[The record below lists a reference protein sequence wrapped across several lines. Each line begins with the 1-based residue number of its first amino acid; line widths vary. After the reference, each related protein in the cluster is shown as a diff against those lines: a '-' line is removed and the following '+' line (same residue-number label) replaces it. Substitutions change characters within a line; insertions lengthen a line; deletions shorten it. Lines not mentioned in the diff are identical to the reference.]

1 MHFSRCLAT
10 RTATREARAPER
22 QQRSSTHRRHRHSRR
37 CGSRRIRDPQP
48 SFTQEVK
55 KLNYCKSSDDC
66 VAVGRQKEAGI
77 GCRSDLCVSPRV
89 SRRVLRIRER
99 MLYHF
104 IVYSER
110 NLKRGLESLARSLTQ
125 SSLLARC
132 RCIGIRGK
140 KSSSSSST
148 GGGEQEQRSSDG
160 RRAEGKRGRGERA
173 RTPMQTPG
181 ERSRVPA
188 NGSLNRRLS
197 PSLLCSVLS
206 IHTDR
211 VTRTQGERERER
223 VCVCV
228 CACQLASS
236 RSSLPSS
243 WPP

>member
-110 NLKRGLESLARSLTQ
+110 NLKRGLESLAHSRNPR
-125 SSLLARC
+125 SLLAAAASES
-132 RCIGIRGK
+132 G
-140 KSSSSSST
+140 
-148 GGGEQEQRSSDG
+148 G
-160 RRAEGKRGRGERA
+160 RRAAAAAAAQEEESRSRGAATEEEQRERGEEGRERGRRCRRRENA
-173 RTPMQTPG
+173 VAFLRTV
-181 ERSRVPA
+181 R
-188 NGSLNRRLS
+188 
-197 PSLLCSVLS
+197 
-206 IHTDR
+206 
-211 VTRTQGERERER
+211 
-223 VCVCV
+223 
-228 CACQLASS
+228 
-236 RSSLPSS
+236 
-243 WPP
+243 